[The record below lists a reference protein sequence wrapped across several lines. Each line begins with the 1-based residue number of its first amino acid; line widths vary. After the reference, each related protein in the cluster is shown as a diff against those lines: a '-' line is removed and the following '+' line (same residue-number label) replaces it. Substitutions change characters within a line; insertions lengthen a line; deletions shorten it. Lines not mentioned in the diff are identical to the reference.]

1 MVPFKANNLTDL
13 QNNIITGNF
22 KEIHGIS
29 KECNDLL
36 HKLLQINPKKRITI
50 NEALNHPWII
60 NIEDNKLT
68 LFTKAEMVLLSKNY
82 FDYRNC
88 NKEEVVENFSLK
100 NLDTKEENKN
110 NLTKSFVFAP
120 FNSSHSND
128 SKNKIHLEENLN
140 IENNL
145 ILFDENINIL
155 NRQYELNN
163 NGEIDHG
170 ILINRSKMSSSCSNR
185 LNEGGNKNTKREEND
200 FKDKSKSKSKDISIN
215 NINEEKEIKKITESN
230 SKKLINNSNKE
241 KELNVLLRSRGNAS
255 FSMNSFNNEEIL
267 DENVLQSVEKFGYK
281 KDYVKKCVVNNEIN
295 YCTATYYLLLNNIS
309 DKNN

>member
-1 MVPFKANNLTDL
+1 M
-13 QNNIITGNF
+13 
-22 KEIHGIS
+22 
-29 KECNDLL
+29 

-50 NEALNHPWII
+50 NDALNHPWII

-128 SKNKIHLEENLN
+128 SKNKIHLEDNLN

-155 NRQYELNN
+155 NRQ
-163 NGEIDHG
+163 
-170 ILINRSKMSSSCSNR
+170 
-185 LNEGGNKNTKREEND
+185 
-200 FKDKSKSKSKDISIN
+200 
-215 NINEEKEIKKITESN
+215 
-230 SKKLINNSNKE
+230 
-241 KELNVLLRSRGNAS
+241 
-255 FSMNSFNNEEIL
+255 
-267 DENVLQSVEKFGYK
+267 
-281 KDYVKKCVVNNEIN
+281 
-295 YCTATYYLLLNNIS
+295 
-309 DKNN
+309 